1 MGEQSFYVL
10 LCTVVR
16 NMQYSMI
23 SNDTSIM
30 GHTDFA
36 DLEYHVYG
44 LPDEADQTNLMIDQ
58 IASTV
63 CKGTDLPK
71 MFNK

>member
-1 MGEQSFYVL
+1 
-10 LCTVVR
+10 
-16 NMQYSMI
+16 MI